1 MTDGGKRRRSTRLPL
16 TSIRRRLDRIF
27 ETNHGTFHG
36 WLRSAL
42 SQTAFVLGWFD
53 RFIEPAP
60 HAVRRLVFVCLGNMN
75 RSAFAAAVALRR
87 DVQAVSIGLATFT
100 GSSATSAAVH
110 CADGFG
116 VDLGKHEATDISD
129 YDFEPGD
136 LLLVMEMRHARRLI
150 NRGIP
155 PKSIALL
162 GHWSSPHRIHLHDPH
177 TLSDLYFRTSFTL
190 INSAVNKLVDEL
202 IFARSPCV
210 ARPTA
215 EKLSRIP
222 RGSF

>member
-1 MTDGGKRRRSTRLPL
+1 MKSGGERRAAMRAPSAPTGGRLH
-16 TSIRRRLDRIF
+16 RLV

-42 SQTAFVLGWFD
+42 SQTEFLLGGLD
-53 RFIEPAP
+53 RFVKPAP
-60 HAVRRLVFVCLGNMN
+60 HSVHRLVFVCLGNMN

-87 DVQAVSIGLATFT
+87 EVSAVSIGLATST
-100 GSSATSAAVH
+100 GSSATSAAVR
-110 CADGFG
+110 CADGFD
-116 VDLGKHEATDISD
+116 VDLGNHEATDISD

-155 PKSIALL
+155 PESIALL

-177 TLSDLYFRTSFTL
+177 TLSDRYFRTCFTL
-190 INSAVNKLVDEL
+190 IHSAVNKLVDEL

-210 ARPTA
+210 ARLTTD
-215 EKLSRIP
+215 KLSRSRP
-222 RGSF
+222 T

>member
-1 MTDGGKRRRSTRLPL
+1 MTIGGKRSRAMRAPP
-16 TSIRRRLDRIF
+16 TSIRRRLRRLV
-27 ETNHGTFHG
+27 ETNHGTLRS

-42 SQTAFVLGWFD
+42 SQTEFALGWFD
-53 RFIEPAP
+53 GFIEPAP
-60 HAVRRLVFVCLGNMN
+60 HTVHRLVFVCLGNMN

-87 DVQAVSIGLATFT
+87 DVKAVSIGLATST
-100 GSSATSAAVH
+100 GSAATSAAVH

-116 VDLGKHEATDISD
+116 VDLGKHQATDISD

-136 LLLVMEMRHARRLI
+136 LLLVMETGHARRLI

-162 GHWSSPHRIHLHDPH
+162 GHWASPHRIYLHDPH
-177 TLSDLYFRTSFTL
+177 TLSDLYFRTCFTL
-190 INSAVNKLVDEL
+190 IHSAVNKLVDEL
-202 IFARSPCV
+202 MFAGSPCSMFAGSPCCV

-215 EKLSRIP
+215 N
-222 RGSF
+222 